1 MFFGGPWE
9 EVLAAPFFNPQGVE
23 PSEIREMAIIGLAA
37 GTTARQAAVVF
48 PNIHIDGFEI
58 DPRIIAVGK
67 TFFGMDIPQLSTF
80 PQDGRIGLENSTKE
94 YQVISVDAYR
104 PPYIPAHLTTVEF
117 FQSIYDHLTPDGT
130 MVINV
135 GRAPDDRRLI
145 DALYSTIGQVFPS
158 LYVVDLPLSYNSLI
172 YATKAPTSV
181 SNLAANLDFLKQR
194 GNPPL
199 LLMQSLYVAFN
210 NLQPSPAIDNNLVF
224 TDDRSPVEWITNNM
238 VLKFMF
244 SGQMEQLQ

>member
-1 MFFGGPWE
+1 
-9 EVLAAPFFNPQGVE
+9 
-23 PSEIREMAIIGLAA
+23 
-37 GTTARQAAVVF
+37 
-48 PNIHIDGFEI
+48 
-58 DPRIIAVGK
+58 
-67 TFFGMDIPQLSTF
+67 
-80 PQDGRIGLENSTKE
+80 
-94 YQVISVDAYR
+94 
-104 PPYIPAHLTTVEF
+104 
-117 FQSIYDHLTPDGT
+117 

-181 SNLAANLDFLKQR
+181 SNLAANLDFLNQR